1 MVIHQ
6 VKVHQTPLP
15 EGPSA
20 LDTSDQKV
28 ASLEI
33 TIIVPSLYFFL
44 FTKLHGTLGR
54 QNEVD
59 LGPTRALYSLPLFPS
74 FPSFKGAFGGYWS
87 GKHLGCKA
95 RLSQRLGPVVAL
107 GSGSPCIWA
116 SLVAQRV
123 KDLPAMQ
130 ETWM

>member
-1 MVIHQ
+1 MVINQ

-15 EGPSA
+15 EGPSV
-20 LDTSDQKV
+20 LDTSDQEV

-33 TIIVPSLYFFL
+33 TIIVPSLYFL

-74 FPSFKGAFGGYWS
+74 FPSFKGA
-87 GKHLGCKA
+87 L
-95 RLSQRLGPVVAL
+95 VVT
-107 GSGSPCIWA
+107 GQA
-116 SLVAQRV
+116 SI
-123 KDLPAMQ
+123 
-130 ETWM
+130 

>member
-1 MVIHQ
+1 MSQ

-15 EGPSA
+15 EGPSV
-20 LDTSDQKV
+20 LDTSDQEV

-33 TIIVPSLYFFL
+33 TIIVPSLYLFL

-59 LGPTRALYSLPLFPS
+59 LGPTRALYSLPLVPS
-74 FPSFKGAFGGYWS
+74 FPSFKGAFVGYWS
-87 GKHLGCKA
+87 GSRLGCKA
-95 RLSQRLGPVVAL
+95 GLRQCLGPVVAL

-116 SLVAQRV
+116 SLVAQMV
-123 KDLPAMQ
+123 EDLPAMQ
-130 ETWM
+130 VTWV